1 MRLRWSLIVRLR
13 VERSLRPG
21 LSLGLSLIL
30 ACLLICPV
38 LSGQAQTLTEVP
50 PLTAR
55 VVDLTGTLDSNQQ
68 RALDQRLQ
76 AFEKTKGTQIAVLM
90 VPGIGTEPIEQF
102 ALRVAERWKIG
113 RKKID
118 DGALLVI
125 AKNERRLRIEV
136 GYGLEGA
143 LNDATS
149 KRIIEE
155 QIVPLFRRGDFY
167 GGISAGIDAMM
178 RVIEGEA
185 LPAPAPAPAP
195 AENLQAGESGW
206 LPLIFFAALIM
217 SGLMRVMLG
226 RVKGAIATGGIL
238 GVGAWLLSGVWIL
251 AIFSALIGLVIT
263 LAGGRMGSGWQGG
276 RRHGG
281 FNPYGGFGG
290 GYGHSGGGFRGGGG
304 GFGGGGASG
313 RW

>member
-1 MRLRWSLIVRLR
+1 MRRR
-13 VERSLRPG
+13 VERT
-21 LSLGLSLIL
+21 LGQVL
-30 ACLLICPV
+30 ACLLIGLV
-38 LSGQAQTLTEVP
+38 LPAQSQTVTEVP
-50 PLTAR
+50 PLTGR
-55 VVDLTGTLDSNQQ
+55 VVDLTGTLESNQQ
-68 RALDQRLQ
+68 QALDQRLQ
-76 AFEKTKGTQIAVLM
+76 IFEKNKGTQIAVLI
-90 VPGIGTEPIEQF
+90 VSGTGNEPIEQF
-102 ALRVAERWKIG
+102 ALRVAEQWKIG
-113 RKKID
+113 RQKID
-118 DGALLVI
+118 DGAILVV

-155 QIVPLFRRGDFY
+155 QIVPLFQRGDFY
-167 GGISAGIDAMM
+167 GGISAGVDAMM

-185 LPAPAPAPAP
+185 LPAPAGD
-195 AENLQAGESGW
+195 ENLQINDSAW
-206 LPLIFFAALIM
+206 LPLIFFVALM
-217 SGLMRVMLG
+217 LSGLMRAMLG
-226 RVKGAIATGGIL
+226 RVKGAIAAGGLL

-251 AIFSALIGLVIT
+251 AIFSALLGLVIT

-290 GYGHSGGGFRGGGG
+290 GRGYDGGGFRGGGG

>member
-1 MRLRWSLIVRLR
+1 MRLH
-13 VERSLRPG
+13 VERSLR
-21 LSLGLSLIL
+21 LGLSLIL
-30 ACLLICPV
+30 ACLMICPV
-38 LSGQAQTLTEVP
+38 FSGQAQALTAVP

-76 AFEKTKGTQIAVLM
+76 SFEKTKGTQIAVLM

-118 DGALLVI
+118 DGAILVI

-136 GYGLEGA
+136 GYGLEGV

-155 QIVPLFRRGDFY
+155 QIVPLFQRGDFY
-167 GGISAGIDAMM
+167 GGISTGIDTMM

-185 LPAPAPAPAP
+185 LPAPAST
-195 AENLQAGESGW
+195 ENLPIDESSW

-217 SGLMRVMLG
+217 SGLMRAMLG
-226 RVKGAIATGGIL
+226 RVKGAIAAGGLL
-238 GVGAWLLSGVWIL
+238 GVGAWILSGVWIL
-251 AIFSALIGLVIT
+251 AIFSALIGLMIT
-263 LAGGRMGSGWQGG
+263 LAGGRMGGGWQGG

-281 FNPYGGFGG
+281 FHPYGDFGG
-290 GYGHSGGGFRGGGG
+290 GYRHDGGGFRGGGG

>member
-1 MRLRWSLIVRLR
+1 MRQH
-13 VERSLRPG
+13 VERSLR
-21 LSLGLSLIL
+21 LGLSLIL
-30 ACLLICPV
+30 ACLLTCPV
-38 LSGQAQTLTEVP
+38 FSGQAQTLTEVP

-68 RALDQRLQ
+68 RALDQRLE

-102 ALRVAERWKIG
+102 ALRVAERWKVG

-118 DGALLVI
+118 DGAILVI

-143 LNDATS
+143 LNDAIS

-155 QIVPLFRRGDFY
+155 QIVPLFQRGDFY
-167 GGISAGIDAMM
+167 GGISAGIDTMM
-178 RVIEGEA
+178 RAIEGEA
-185 LPAPAPAPAP
+185 LPAPAST
-195 AENLQAGESGW
+195 ENLQFGESGW
-206 LPLIFFAALIM
+206 LPMIFFAALIV
-217 SGLMRVMLG
+217 SGLMRAMLG
-226 RVKGAIATGGIL
+226 RVKGAIAAGGLL
-238 GVGAWLLSGVWIL
+238 GVGAWILSGIWIL
-251 AIFSALIGLVIT
+251 AIFSALIGLLIT

-281 FNPYGGFGG
+281 FNPYGDFGG
-290 GYGHSGGGFRGGGG
+290 GYRHSGGGFRGGGG

>member
-1 MRLRWSLIVRLR
+1 MRLHA
-13 VERSLRPG
+13 ERSLRPG

-30 ACLLICPV
+30 VCLLSCPV
-38 LSGQAQTLTEVP
+38 LSVYAQTLTEVP
-50 PLTAR
+50 PLTAH
-55 VVDLTGTLDSNQQ
+55 VVDLTGTLDGNQQ
-68 RALDQRLQ
+68 RTLDQRLQ
-76 AFEKTKGTQIAVLM
+76 VFEKNKGTQIAVLM

-118 DGALLVI
+118 DGAILVI

-143 LNDATS
+143 LNDATA
-149 KRIIEE
+149 KRIIDE
-155 QIVPLFRRGDFY
+155 QIVPLFQRGDFY
-167 GGISAGIDAMM
+167 GGISIGIDTMM

-185 LPAPAPAPAP
+185 FPVPAGSD
-195 AENLQAGESGW
+195 NLAVGESAW
-206 LPLIFFAALIM
+206 LPLIFFAALMM
-217 SGLMRVMLG
+217 SGLMRAMLG
-226 RVKGAIATGGIL
+226 RVKGAIAAGGLL

-290 GYGHSGGGFRGGGG
+290 GYGHGGGGFRGGGG

>member
-1 MRLRWSLIVRLR
+1 MRPLWSLIVRLH
-13 VERSLRPG
+13 VNRSLKR
-21 LSLGLSLIL
+21 GLSLIL
-30 ACLLICPV
+30 GCVLICPV
-38 LSGQAQTLTEVP
+38 FFGQAQTLTKVP

-76 AFEKTKGTQIAVLM
+76 AFEKNKGTQIAVLM

-102 ALRVAERWKIG
+102 TLRVAELWKIG

-118 DGALLVI
+118 DGAILVI

-155 QIVPLFRRGDFY
+155 QIVPFFQRGDFY
-167 GGISAGIDAMM
+167 GGISTGIDTMM

-185 LPAPAPAPAP
+185 LPAPAGTD
-195 AENLQAGESGW
+195 NLQFGASGW
-206 LPLIFFAALIM
+206 LPLIFVAALIV
-217 SGLMRVMLG
+217 SGLMRTMLG
-226 RVKGAIATGGIL
+226 RVKGAIAAGGLL
-238 GVGAWLLSGVWIL
+238 GVGAWILSGVWIL
-251 AIFSALIGLVIT
+251 AIFSALIGLLIT

-276 RRHGG
+276 RRHDG
-281 FNPYGGFGG
+281 FNPYGDFGG
-290 GYGHSGGGFRGGGG
+290 SYRHNGGGFRGGGG